1 MLQLAGGIQSILS
14 RIGLTVL
21 LRNENYQNY
30 HLVPGILMSKD
41 LVSTKEASKLLAVS
55 ESTIR
60 RWCDV
65 GKLMTIRSPGGH
77 RRVPMDAIM
86 QLARELGLP
95 IASLSVRKGA
105 SLSASSNLSKAAEQ
119 LCDHLCQ
126 GSEEPSVSMILSA
139 YSSGHSI
146 LKIGDELIAPA
157 MHGIGMQ
164 WESGSISV
172 SIERR
177 ACHIVMNG
185 LREIERLI
193 PETAEERPL
202 AMGVAPGGD
211 FSQVGT
217 QLVSLV
223 LRAAGWRVVQLGAG
237 VPFAEVSAEC
247 RTAKPDL
254 IWLSSAH
261 VENEQ
266 QFVKEYQQEIEPFL
280 KSGTSVVIGG
290 RAFSEE
296 ILDEISFSFFGKT
309 LEALE
314 TFASGLP
321 AHRRQKQVRA

>member
-1 MLQLAGGIQSILS
+1 M
-14 RIGLTVL
+14 
-21 LRNENYQNY
+21 N
-30 HLVPGILMSKD
+30 KD
-41 LVSTKEASKLLAVS
+41 LVSTKEAANLLAVS

-65 GKLMTIRSPGGH
+65 GKLTTIRSPGGH
-77 RRVPMDAIM
+77 RKVPVDAIM

-95 IASLSVRKGA
+95 ISTLTVHKAN
-105 SLSASSNLSKAAEQ
+105 SLSATSDLSKAAEQ
-119 LCDHLCQ
+119 LCSHLCQ
-126 GSEEPSVSMILSA
+126 GIEEPSVSMILSA

-146 LKIGDELIAPA
+146 LKIGDELIGPA
-157 MHGIGMQ
+157 MGGVGME
-164 WESGSISV
+164 WEAGNISV

-193 PETAEERPL
+193 PETSSTRPL
-202 AMGVAPGGD
+202 AMGVTPGGD

-237 VPFAEVSAEC
+237 VPFAEVAIEC
-247 RTAKPDL
+247 RSAKPDL

-261 VENEQ
+261 VDDEKKFADQ
-266 QFVKEYQQEIEPFL
+266 YRSEIEPFL
-280 KSGTSVVIGG
+280 QAGTSVVIGG
-290 RAFSEE
+290 RGFSED
-296 ILDEISFSFFGKT
+296 ILSEISFSFYGKT

-314 TFASGLP
+314 TFVTGLP
-321 AHRRQKQVRA
+321 AHCRQKSIGA